1 MKYVTQ
7 STKTSRNKKS
17 VIFGIIASFIMASS
31 TALNVNANTYIF
43 DYKWFV
49 MEADTTDVHT
59 VVDEMPEIIGGLPE
73 LYKNIN
79 YPARAVN
86 AGIEGRVFLQFIVD
100 TEGFPRDAVV
110 LRDIGGGCGEA
121 AIEALQKVRF
131 TPGILNGEAV
141 NVQFSL
147 PVTFRLD
154 D

>member
-1 MKYVTQ
+1 MKYITQ
-7 STKTSRNKKS
+7 STKTRRNSKT
-17 VIFGIIASFIMASS
+17 VIFGIIASFIMTSF
-31 TALNVNANTYIF
+31 TALNATAYIHDF
-43 DYKWFV
+43 EWFV
-49 MEADTTDVHT
+49 LEADTTDVHT

-79 YPARAVN
+79 YPARAAN